1 MLLELRLKLGDLL
14 LRLLILLQEPIQ
26 LSISSLLARH
36 RKLQKVFVERER
48 TLKVP
53 LAVVANQ
60 VRNAWLSWQTKSRRA
75 WLSWQTKSTIYYFL

>member
-36 RKLQKVFVERER
+36 RKLQKVFVEQER
-48 TLKVP
+48 PLTIP
-53 LAVVANQ
+53 LAVVADQ
-60 VRNAWLSWQTKSRRA
+60 VTNAGLSWQTKSRRA
-75 WLSWQTKSTIYYFL
+75 WLSWQTRSTIYYFL